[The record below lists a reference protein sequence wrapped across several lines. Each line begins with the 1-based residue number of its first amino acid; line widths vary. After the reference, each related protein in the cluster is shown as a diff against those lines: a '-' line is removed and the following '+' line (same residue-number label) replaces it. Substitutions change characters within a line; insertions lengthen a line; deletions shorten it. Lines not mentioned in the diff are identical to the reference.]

1 MENSPA
7 NFLPKVSQF
16 VSDLKK
22 SDERLETDRKNRLT
36 EISDFIRRKKAQGE
50 QAALIFICTHNSRRS
65 HFGQIWAQVL
75 ADYYGV
81 SGVKTYSGG
90 TEATA
95 FNPNAITALRKTGFE
110 ISAISD
116 SPNPQYEVAYGEN
129 IPPLTVWS
137 KVYSD
142 PANPQSRF
150 CAIMT
155 CSEADEACPAVFG
168 AEIRISLP
176 FDDPKKSDGTPAQ
189 AETYAQRSR
198 QIAAELDFVFQQ
210 LM

>member
-22 SDERLETDRKNRLT
+22 SGERLETDRKARLT

-50 QAALIFICTHNSRRS
+50 EAALIFICTHNSRRS

-95 FNPNAITALRKTGFE
+95 FNPNAITALRETGFE

-116 SPNPQYEVAYGEN
+116 SPNPRYEVAYGEN

-142 PANPQSRF
+142 PANPQ
-150 CAIMT
+150 
-155 CSEADEACPAVFG
+155 G
-168 AEIRISLP
+168 
-176 FDDPKKSDGTPAQ
+176 G
-189 AETYAQRSR
+189 
-198 QIAAELDFVFQQ
+198 FVPS
-210 LM
+210 